1 MLSRRSLLRAAAGTG
16 VIIAASGTLVP
27 PVAAAAPR
35 TGKWN
40 GDVSA
45 NGWRIAA
52 SAMAV
57 HHVEGS
63 DASLG
68 LRRGD
73 AGAVLLHVA
82 RRWHYEI
89 AALDTGEG
97 GGVTGHTTR
106 RTVGADFES
115 NHLSGTAIALHPT
128 AYPLAGSERLWPH
141 QEAIV
146 RDILAD
152 CEGTVVWGGDLDP
165 VKVSHFH
172 IAARPGDNALTR
184 AAARLAPVRATAA
197 RTQTAGTVAD
207 PATPSRRAKARRL
220 HRAQDD

>member
-1 MLSRRSLLRAAAGTG
+1 MISRRSLLRVTAATG
-16 VIIAASGTLVP
+16 MLAVASGTLTTP
-27 PVAAAAPR
+27 ASATAPS
-35 TGKWN
+35 TEQWS

-45 NGWRIAA
+45 NGWRIAPA
-52 SAMAV
+52 SVTV

-63 DASLG
+63 AASLG

-89 AALDTGEG
+89 APLDTGEG
-97 GGVTGHTTR
+97 GGLTGHTTG

-128 AYPLAGSERLWPH
+128 AYPLNGSDGLWPH

-152 CEGTVVWGGDLDP
+152 CDGTVVWGGDLTP
-165 VKVSHFH
+165 VKASHFH
-172 IAARPGDNALTR
+172 IAARPGDRTLAR
-184 AAARLAPVRATAA
+184 VAARLDTTRPTAS
-197 RTQTAGTVAD
+197 RSQTAGTFAD
-207 PATPSRRAKARRL
+207 PAAPPRRAKARRL
-220 HRAQDD
+220 QQAQSN